1 MFVKN
6 QLLNSLLKL
15 NTKFE
20 ERKLWV
26 FKAFTEEYSMK
37 STSVTEKLE
46 ADIKLKGKALMGLK

>member
-1 MFVKN
+1 VKN

-20 ERKLWV
+20 ERKEWV
-26 FKAFTEEYSMK
+26 FKTFTEEYSMK